1 MNLNKIEWK
10 RKKRT
15 VIENKQNLRNIFDNR
30 KNIFKRRFNF

>member
-30 KNIFKRRFNF
+30 KNILKRRFNF